1 MVGKKQT
8 PAERMKLIR
17 EAANKFKQ
25 KQKRLAK
32 FQREESVV
40 LTEDE
45 RYWTDAS
52 KYAQEYYG
60 DVYKTTTKFDNDWGD
75 Y

>member
-17 EAANKFKQ
+17 ETAKKFKQ
-25 KQKRLAK
+25 KQQRLAK

-52 KYAQEYYG
+52 KYAEEYYG
-60 DVYKTTTKFDNDWGD
+60 EVYKATTKFDNDWGD

>member
-17 EAANKFKQ
+17 EAAKKFKQ
-25 KQKRLAK
+25 KQQRLAK
-32 FQREESVV
+32 FRREESVV

-52 KYAQEYYG
+52 KYAEEYYG
-60 DVYKTTTKFDNDWGD
+60 DVYKATTKFDNDWGD

>member
-17 EAANKFKQ
+17 EAAKKFKQ
-25 KQKRLAK
+25 KQQRLAK

-52 KYAQEYYG
+52 KYAEEYYG
-60 DVYKTTTKFDNDWGD
+60 DVYKATTKFDNDWGD